1 MMEGA
6 CGRPRRKL
14 IIAIIIHSP
23 SAPLMPSP
31 SHTAAV
37 QSIYEQHH
45 SWLYGW
51 LKGKLSNTSD
61 AADLAHDTF
70 VRILAAR
77 NAADIREPRD
87 YLTTIA
93 RGLVI
98 DRYRRRA
105 IEQAWLQSMA
115 ARPEA
120 VGVSEED
127 KAVIIE
133 TLLAVDKTLAGL
145 GARARKI
152 FMLTQIDG
160 LTYQQAADQL
170 GLSISSVKKHM
181 IRALTECSV
190 LMATL

>member
-1 MMEGA
+1 MDGP
-6 CGRPRRKL
+6 CGRLHRKL
-14 IIAIIIHSP
+14 IIAIIIHSLSTP
-23 SAPLMPSP
+23 PMPSP

-37 QSIYEQHH
+37 QSIYTQHH

-51 LKGKLSNTSD
+51 LKGRLSSTSD

-87 YLTTIA
+87 YLITIA

-120 VGVSEED
+120 VVVSEEE

-133 TLLAVDKTLAGL
+133 TLLAVDKTLASL
-145 GARARKI
+145 GMRTRKI

-170 GLSISSVKKHM
+170 GLSISSIKKHM

>member
-1 MMEGA
+1 
-6 CGRPRRKL
+6 
-14 IIAIIIHSP
+14 
-23 SAPLMPSP
+23 MPSP

-37 QSIYEQHH
+37 QSIYAQHH

-51 LKGKLSNTSD
+51 LKGKLSNTCD

-98 DRYRRRA
+98 DRYRRRT

-120 VGVSEED
+120 VAISEED

-133 TLLAVDKTLAGL
+133 TLMAVDKTLAGL
-145 GARARKI
+145 GARTRRI
-152 FMLTQIDG
+152 FMMTQVDG
-160 LTYQQAADQL
+160 LTYQQVADQL
-170 GLSISSVKKHM
+170 GLSLSSIKKHM